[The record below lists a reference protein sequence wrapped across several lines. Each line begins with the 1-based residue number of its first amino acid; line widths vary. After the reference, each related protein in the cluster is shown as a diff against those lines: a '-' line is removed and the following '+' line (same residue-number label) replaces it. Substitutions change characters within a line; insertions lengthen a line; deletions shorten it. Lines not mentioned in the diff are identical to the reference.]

1 MKTNDLIT
9 SALSQK
15 MKWKKTQTNDVL
27 NAFIEII
34 RKNLSEINDIE
45 LLDIGLLENR
55 IKEQKVIVNPK
66 THRKILYPPKKVLEL
81 KVSKQLQEHLK
92 NNRKMKIITKED
104 IIKQL
109 SEQTNLPQEQIE
121 IFVEKLNSVIIEK
134 LETDK
139 SVNIEGLGELRLVWS
154 NYHKNT
160 KLREGEPTEFYK
172 LRFEAEEQI
181 KELVNKEFSFLT
193 PVDLTEA
200 SEDIPMNA
208 LSKQAEEIKDILS
221 EIQEVDV
228 EAITNTESGTSSMVI
243 ESGSIVIES
252 NISESPKIDTIVT
265 EHSEPTN
272 TILSYPR
279 TFEVDTIED
288 YSSDDVVIKDSRRWL
303 WILLISI
310 GVGILVGGFVFFN
323 YKYNFVDFDMLL
335 GSKVDKTIDEEVF
348 PDTIDST
355 AMKNTDRDTLFFE
368 NRRYDEFIDTVKV
381 TEGVT
386 LVQLS
391 LKYYGNKVFWVYI
404 YEANKD
410 ILPSANH
417 IALGTKIKIPSMPNI
432 FIDPND
438 TFVMNNV
445 KKLKNR
451 YVE

>member
-1 MKTNDLIT
+1 MKT
-9 SALSQK
+9 
-15 MKWKKTQTNDVL
+15 
-27 NAFIEII
+27 
-34 RKNLSEINDIE
+34 
-45 LLDIGLLENR
+45 
-55 IKEQKVIVNPK
+55 
-66 THRKILYPPKKVLEL
+66 
-81 KVSKQLQEHLK
+81 
-92 NNRKMKIITKED
+92 ITKED

-121 IFVEKLNSVIIEK
+121 IFVEKLNSTIIEK

-139 SVNIEGLGELRLVWS
+139 SVNIEGLGVLRLVWS

-181 KELVNKEFSFLT
+181 KELVNKEFGFLA

-200 SEDIPMNA
+200 SEDMPLNA

-221 EIQEVDV
+221 EIQEVDS
-228 EAITNTESGTSSMVI
+228 EAIDHTDSGTSSIVV
-243 ESGSIVIES
+243 ESDSVVIES

-323 YKYNFVDFDMLL
+323 YKYDFVDFDMLL
-335 GSKVDKTIDEEVF
+335 GSKVDKTIDEEVI

-368 NRRYDEFIDTVKV
+368 NRKYDEFIDTVKV

-391 LKYYGNKVFWVYI
+391 LKYYGNKAFWVYI

-410 ILPSANH
+410 ILPSANY

-451 YVE
+451 YVK

>member
-1 MKTNDLIT
+1 MKT
-9 SALSQK
+9 
-15 MKWKKTQTNDVL
+15 
-27 NAFIEII
+27 
-34 RKNLSEINDIE
+34 
-45 LLDIGLLENR
+45 
-55 IKEQKVIVNPK
+55 
-66 THRKILYPPKKVLEL
+66 
-81 KVSKQLQEHLK
+81 
-92 NNRKMKIITKED
+92 ITKED

-121 IFVEKLNSVIIEK
+121 IFVEKLNSTIIEK

-181 KELVNKEFSFLT
+181 KELVNKEFGFLA

-200 SEDIPMNA
+200 SEDMPLNA

-221 EIQEVDV
+221 EIQEVDS
-228 EAITNTESGTSSMVI
+228 EAITNTESGASSMVI
-243 ESGSIVIES
+243 ESGSVVVES

-279 TFEVDTIED
+279 KFEVDTIED

-323 YKYNFVDFDMLL
+323 YKYDFVDFDMLL
-335 GSKVDKTIDEEVF
+335 GSKVDKTIDEEVI

-391 LKYYGNKVFWVYI
+391 LKYYGNKAFWVYI

>member
-1 MKTNDLIT
+1 MKT
-9 SALSQK
+9 
-15 MKWKKTQTNDVL
+15 
-27 NAFIEII
+27 
-34 RKNLSEINDIE
+34 
-45 LLDIGLLENR
+45 
-55 IKEQKVIVNPK
+55 
-66 THRKILYPPKKVLEL
+66 
-81 KVSKQLQEHLK
+81 
-92 NNRKMKIITKED
+92 ITKED

-121 IFVEKLNSVIIEK
+121 IFVEKLNSTIIEK

-139 SVNIEGLGELRLVWS
+139 SVNIEGLGVLRLVWS

-181 KELVNKEFSFLT
+181 KELVNKEFGFLA

-200 SEDIPMNA
+200 SEDMPLNA
-208 LSKQAEEIKDILS
+208 LSKQAEEIKDILC
-221 EIQEVDV
+221 EIQEVDS
-228 EAITNTESGTSSMVI
+228 EAITNTESGASSMVI
-243 ESGSIVIES
+243 ESSSVVIES

-335 GSKVDKTIDEEVF
+335 GSKVDKTIDEEVV

-391 LKYYGNKVFWVYI
+391 LKYYGNKAFWVYI

-451 YVE
+451 YVK

>member
-1 MKTNDLIT
+1 MKT
-9 SALSQK
+9 
-15 MKWKKTQTNDVL
+15 
-27 NAFIEII
+27 
-34 RKNLSEINDIE
+34 
-45 LLDIGLLENR
+45 
-55 IKEQKVIVNPK
+55 
-66 THRKILYPPKKVLEL
+66 
-81 KVSKQLQEHLK
+81 
-92 NNRKMKIITKED
+92 ITKED

-121 IFVEKLNSVIIEK
+121 IFVEKLNSTIIEK

-181 KELVNKEFSFLT
+181 KELVNKEFGFLA

-200 SEDIPMNA
+200 SEDMPLNA

-221 EIQEVDV
+221 EIQEVDS
-228 EAITNTESGTSSMVI
+228 EAITNTESGASSMVI
-243 ESGSIVIES
+243 ESGSVVIES

-323 YKYNFVDFDMLL
+323 YKYDFVDFDMLL
-335 GSKVDKTIDEEVF
+335 GSKVDKTIDEEVV

-368 NRRYDEFIDTVKV
+368 NRKYDEFIDTVKV

-391 LKYYGNKVFWVYI
+391 LKYYGNKAFWVYI

-410 ILPSANH
+410 ILPSANY

-451 YVE
+451 YVK

>member
-1 MKTNDLIT
+1 MKT
-9 SALSQK
+9 
-15 MKWKKTQTNDVL
+15 
-27 NAFIEII
+27 
-34 RKNLSEINDIE
+34 
-45 LLDIGLLENR
+45 
-55 IKEQKVIVNPK
+55 
-66 THRKILYPPKKVLEL
+66 
-81 KVSKQLQEHLK
+81 
-92 NNRKMKIITKED
+92 ITKED

-121 IFVEKLNSVIIEK
+121 IFVEKLNSTIIEK

-181 KELVNKEFSFLT
+181 KELVNKEFGFLA

-200 SEDIPMNA
+200 SEDMPLNA

-221 EIQEVDV
+221 EIQEVDS
-228 EAITNTESGTSSMVI
+228 EAITNTESGASSMVI
-243 ESGSIVIES
+243 ESGSVVIES

-323 YKYNFVDFDMLL
+323 YKYDFVDFDMLL
-335 GSKVDKTIDEEVF
+335 GSKVDKTIDEEVV

-355 AMKNTDRDTLFFE
+355 AMKNTDRDTLFFK
-368 NRRYDEFIDTVKV
+368 NRKYDEFIDTVKV

-391 LKYYGNKVFWVYI
+391 LKYYGNKAFWVYI

-410 ILPSANH
+410 ILPSANY

>member
-1 MKTNDLIT
+1 MKT
-9 SALSQK
+9 
-15 MKWKKTQTNDVL
+15 
-27 NAFIEII
+27 
-34 RKNLSEINDIE
+34 
-45 LLDIGLLENR
+45 
-55 IKEQKVIVNPK
+55 
-66 THRKILYPPKKVLEL
+66 
-81 KVSKQLQEHLK
+81 
-92 NNRKMKIITKED
+92 ITKED

-121 IFVEKLNSVIIEK
+121 IFVEKLNSTIIEK

-139 SVNIEGLGELRLVWS
+139 SVNIEGLGVLRLVWS

-181 KELVNKEFSFLT
+181 KELVNKEFGFLA

-200 SEDIPMNA
+200 SEDMPLNA

-221 EIQEVDV
+221 EIQEVDS
-228 EAITNTESGTSSMVI
+228 EAITNTESGASSMVI
-243 ESGSIVIES
+243 ESGSVVIES

-303 WILLISI
+303 CILLISI

-335 GSKVDKTIDEEVF
+335 GSKVDKTIDEEVV

-391 LKYYGNKVFWVYI
+391 LKYYGNKAFWVYI

-451 YVE
+451 YVK

>member
-1 MKTNDLIT
+1 MKT
-9 SALSQK
+9 
-15 MKWKKTQTNDVL
+15 
-27 NAFIEII
+27 
-34 RKNLSEINDIE
+34 
-45 LLDIGLLENR
+45 
-55 IKEQKVIVNPK
+55 
-66 THRKILYPPKKVLEL
+66 
-81 KVSKQLQEHLK
+81 
-92 NNRKMKIITKED
+92 ITKED

-109 SEQTNLPQEQIE
+109 SEQINLPQEQIE
-121 IFVEKLNSVIIEK
+121 IFVEKLNSTIIEK

-139 SVNIEGLGELRLVWS
+139 SVNIEGLGVLRLVWS

-181 KELVNKEFSFLT
+181 KELVNKEFGFLA

-200 SEDIPMNA
+200 SEDMPLNA
-208 LSKQAEEIKDILS
+208 LSKQAEEIKDILC
-221 EIQEVDV
+221 EIQEVDS
-228 EAITNTESGTSSMVI
+228 EAITNTESGASSMVI
-243 ESGSIVIES
+243 ESGSVLIES

-335 GSKVDKTIDEEVF
+335 GSKVDKTIDEEVV

-391 LKYYGNKVFWVYI
+391 LKYYGNKAFWVYI

-410 ILPSANH
+410 ILPSANY

-451 YVE
+451 YVK

>member
-1 MKTNDLIT
+1 M
-9 SALSQK
+9 SQ
-15 MKWKKTQTNDVL
+15 
-27 NAFIEII
+27 
-34 RKNLSEINDIE
+34 
-45 LLDIGLLENR
+45 
-55 IKEQKVIVNPK
+55 
-66 THRKILYPPKKVLEL
+66 
-81 KVSKQLQEHLK
+81 
-92 NNRKMKIITKED
+92 
-104 IIKQL
+104 
-109 SEQTNLPQEQIE
+109 QTNLPQEQIE
-121 IFVEKLNSVIIEK
+121 IFVEKLNSTIIEK

-139 SVNIEGLGELRLVWS
+139 SVNIEGLGVLRLVWS

-181 KELVNKEFSFLT
+181 KELVNKEFGFLA

-200 SEDIPMNA
+200 SEDMPLNA
-208 LSKQAEEIKDILS
+208 LSKQAEEIKDILCK
-221 EIQEVDV
+221 IQEVDN

-243 ESGSIVIES
+243 ESGSVVIES

-310 GVGILVGGFVFFN
+310 GVGILVGLFVFFN

-335 GSKVDKTIDEEVF
+335 GSKVDKTIDEEVV

-391 LKYYGNKVFWVYI
+391 LKYYGNKAFWVYI

-451 YVE
+451 YVK

>member
-1 MKTNDLIT
+1 MKT
-9 SALSQK
+9 
-15 MKWKKTQTNDVL
+15 
-27 NAFIEII
+27 
-34 RKNLSEINDIE
+34 
-45 LLDIGLLENR
+45 
-55 IKEQKVIVNPK
+55 
-66 THRKILYPPKKVLEL
+66 
-81 KVSKQLQEHLK
+81 
-92 NNRKMKIITKED
+92 ITKEN

-181 KELVNKEFSFLT
+181 KELVNKEFGFLT

-200 SEDIPMNA
+200 SEDMPLNA

-221 EIQEVDV
+221 EIQEVDS
-228 EAITNTESGTSSMVI
+228 EAITNTESGASSMVI
-243 ESGSIVIES
+243 ESGSVVVES

-323 YKYNFVDFDMLL
+323 YKYDFVDFDMLL
-335 GSKVDKTIDEEVF
+335 GSKVDKTIDEEVI

-368 NRRYDEFIDTVKV
+368 NRKYDEFIDTVKV

-391 LKYYGNKVFWVYI
+391 LKYYGNKAFWVYI

-410 ILPSANH
+410 ILPSANY

-451 YVE
+451 YVK

>member
-1 MKTNDLIT
+1 MKT
-9 SALSQK
+9 
-15 MKWKKTQTNDVL
+15 
-27 NAFIEII
+27 
-34 RKNLSEINDIE
+34 
-45 LLDIGLLENR
+45 
-55 IKEQKVIVNPK
+55 
-66 THRKILYPPKKVLEL
+66 
-81 KVSKQLQEHLK
+81 
-92 NNRKMKIITKED
+92 ITKED

-121 IFVEKLNSVIIEK
+121 IFVEKLNSTIIEK

-160 KLREGEPTEFYK
+160 KLREREPTEFYK

-181 KELVNKEFSFLT
+181 KELVNKEFGFLA

-200 SEDIPMNA
+200 SEDMPLNA

-221 EIQEVDV
+221 EIQEVDS
-228 EAITNTESGTSSMVI
+228 EAITNTESGASSIVVESDSVVI
-243 ESGSIVIES
+243 ESDISKSLKTNTTTTEYNEPLS
-252 NISESPKIDTIVT
+252 AMLSESKV
-265 EHSEPTN
+265 SEIENN
-272 TILSYPR
+272 TG
-279 TFEVDTIED
+279 TADN

-335 GSKVDKTIDEEVF
+335 GSKVDKTIDEEVV

-391 LKYYGNKVFWVYI
+391 LKYYGNKAFWVYI

>member
-1 MKTNDLIT
+1 MKT
-9 SALSQK
+9 
-15 MKWKKTQTNDVL
+15 
-27 NAFIEII
+27 
-34 RKNLSEINDIE
+34 
-45 LLDIGLLENR
+45 
-55 IKEQKVIVNPK
+55 
-66 THRKILYPPKKVLEL
+66 
-81 KVSKQLQEHLK
+81 
-92 NNRKMKIITKED
+92 ITKED

-121 IFVEKLNSVIIEK
+121 IFVEKLNSTIIEK

-139 SVNIEGLGELRLVWS
+139 SVNIEGLGVLRLVWS

-181 KELVNKEFSFLT
+181 KELVNKEFGFLA

-200 SEDIPMNA
+200 SEDMPLNA

-221 EIQEVDV
+221 EIQEVDS
-228 EAITNTESGTSSMVI
+228 EAIDHTESGTSSIVV
-243 ESGSIVIES
+243 ESDSVVIES
-252 NISESPKIDTIVT
+252 NISESPKADTTTT
-265 EHSEPTN
+265 EYNKPLN
-272 TILSYPR
+272 AILSAHKAPEIDAN
-279 TFEVDTIED
+279 TDTTEN

-323 YKYNFVDFDMLL
+323 YKYDFVDFDMLL
-335 GSKVDKTIDEEVF
+335 GSKVDKTIDEEVV

-391 LKYYGNKVFWVYI
+391 LKYYGNKAFWVYI

>member
-1 MKTNDLIT
+1 MKT
-9 SALSQK
+9 
-15 MKWKKTQTNDVL
+15 
-27 NAFIEII
+27 
-34 RKNLSEINDIE
+34 
-45 LLDIGLLENR
+45 
-55 IKEQKVIVNPK
+55 
-66 THRKILYPPKKVLEL
+66 
-81 KVSKQLQEHLK
+81 
-92 NNRKMKIITKED
+92 ITKED

-121 IFVEKLNSVIIEK
+121 IFVEKLNSTIIEK

-139 SVNIEGLGELRLVWS
+139 SVNIEGLGVLRLVWS

-181 KELVNKEFSFLT
+181 KELVNKEFGFLA

-200 SEDIPMNA
+200 SEDMPLNA

-221 EIQEVDV
+221 EIQEVDS
-228 EAITNTESGTSSMVI
+228 EAITNTESGASSMVI
-243 ESGSIVIES
+243 ESGSVVVES

-310 GVGILVGGFVFFN
+310 GVGILVGVFVFFN
-323 YKYNFVDFDMLL
+323 YKYDFVDFDMLL
-335 GSKVDKTIDEEVF
+335 GSKVDKTIDEEVIT
-348 PDTIDST
+348 DTIDST

-368 NRRYDEFIDTVKV
+368 NRKYDEFIDTVKV

-391 LKYYGNKVFWVYI
+391 LKYYGNKAFWVYI

-410 ILPSANH
+410 ILPSANY

-451 YVE
+451 YVK

>member
-1 MKTNDLIT
+1 MKT
-9 SALSQK
+9 
-15 MKWKKTQTNDVL
+15 
-27 NAFIEII
+27 
-34 RKNLSEINDIE
+34 
-45 LLDIGLLENR
+45 
-55 IKEQKVIVNPK
+55 
-66 THRKILYPPKKVLEL
+66 
-81 KVSKQLQEHLK
+81 
-92 NNRKMKIITKED
+92 ITKED

-121 IFVEKLNSVIIEK
+121 IFVEKLNSTIIEK

-139 SVNIEGLGELRLVWS
+139 SVNIEGLGVLRLVWS

-181 KELVNKEFSFLT
+181 KELVNKEFGFLA

-200 SEDIPMNA
+200 SEDMPLNA
-208 LSKQAEEIKDILS
+208 LSKQAEEIKDILC
-221 EIQEVDV
+221 EIQEVDN

-243 ESGSIVIES
+243 ESGSVVIES

-335 GSKVDKTIDEEVF
+335 GSKVDKTIDEEVV
-348 PDTIDST
+348 PDTVDST

-391 LKYYGNKVFWVYI
+391 LKYYGNKAFWVYI

>member
-1 MKTNDLIT
+1 MKT
-9 SALSQK
+9 
-15 MKWKKTQTNDVL
+15 
-27 NAFIEII
+27 
-34 RKNLSEINDIE
+34 
-45 LLDIGLLENR
+45 
-55 IKEQKVIVNPK
+55 
-66 THRKILYPPKKVLEL
+66 
-81 KVSKQLQEHLK
+81 
-92 NNRKMKIITKED
+92 ITKED

-121 IFVEKLNSVIIEK
+121 IFVEKLNSTIIEK

-139 SVNIEGLGELRLVWS
+139 SVNIEGLGVLRLVWS

-181 KELVNKEFSFLT
+181 KELVNKEFGFLA

-200 SEDIPMNA
+200 SEDMPLNA

-221 EIQEVDV
+221 EIQEGDS

-391 LKYYGNKVFWVYI
+391 LKYYGNKAFWVYI

-410 ILPSANH
+410 ILPSANY

>member
-1 MKTNDLIT
+1 MKT
-9 SALSQK
+9 
-15 MKWKKTQTNDVL
+15 
-27 NAFIEII
+27 
-34 RKNLSEINDIE
+34 
-45 LLDIGLLENR
+45 
-55 IKEQKVIVNPK
+55 
-66 THRKILYPPKKVLEL
+66 
-81 KVSKQLQEHLK
+81 
-92 NNRKMKIITKED
+92 ITKED

-121 IFVEKLNSVIIEK
+121 IFVEKLNSTIIEK

-139 SVNIEGLGELRLVWS
+139 SVNIEGLGVLRLVWS

-181 KELVNKEFSFLT
+181 KELVNKEFGFLA

-200 SEDIPMNA
+200 SEDMPLNA

-221 EIQEVDV
+221 EIQEVDS
-228 EAITNTESGTSSMVI
+228 EAITNTESGASSMVI
-243 ESGSIVIES
+243 ESGSVVIES

-323 YKYNFVDFDMLL
+323 YKYDFVDFDMLL
-335 GSKVDKTIDEEVF
+335 GSKVDKTIDEELV

-391 LKYYGNKVFWVYI
+391 LKYYGNKAFWVYI

>member
-1 MKTNDLIT
+1 MKT
-9 SALSQK
+9 
-15 MKWKKTQTNDVL
+15 
-27 NAFIEII
+27 
-34 RKNLSEINDIE
+34 
-45 LLDIGLLENR
+45 
-55 IKEQKVIVNPK
+55 
-66 THRKILYPPKKVLEL
+66 
-81 KVSKQLQEHLK
+81 
-92 NNRKMKIITKED
+92 ITKED

-121 IFVEKLNSVIIEK
+121 IFVEKLNSTIIEK

-139 SVNIEGLGELRLVWS
+139 SVNIEGLGVLRLVWS

-181 KELVNKEFSFLT
+181 KELVNKEFGFLT
-193 PVDLTEA
+193 PVDITET
-200 SEDIPMNA
+200 SEDIPLNA

-221 EIQEVDV
+221 EIQEVDS

-243 ESGSIVIES
+243 ESGSVVIES

-310 GVGILVGGFVFFN
+310 GVGILVGLFVFFN

-335 GSKVDKTIDEEVF
+335 GSKVDKTIDEEVVS
-348 PDTIDST
+348 DTIDST

-368 NRRYDEFIDTVKV
+368 KRRYDEFIDTVKV

-391 LKYYGNKVFWVYI
+391 LKYYGNKAFWVYI

>member
-1 MKTNDLIT
+1 MKT
-9 SALSQK
+9 
-15 MKWKKTQTNDVL
+15 
-27 NAFIEII
+27 
-34 RKNLSEINDIE
+34 
-45 LLDIGLLENR
+45 
-55 IKEQKVIVNPK
+55 
-66 THRKILYPPKKVLEL
+66 
-81 KVSKQLQEHLK
+81 
-92 NNRKMKIITKED
+92 ITKED

-121 IFVEKLNSVIIEK
+121 IFVEKLNSTIIEK

-139 SVNIEGLGELRLVWS
+139 SVNIEGLGVLRLVWS

-181 KELVNKEFSFLT
+181 KELVNKEFGFLA

-200 SEDIPMNA
+200 SEDMPLNA
-208 LSKQAEEIKDILS
+208 LSKQAEEIKDILC
-221 EIQEVDV
+221 EIQEVDS
-228 EAITNTESGTSSMVI
+228 EAITNTESGASSMVI
-243 ESGSIVIES
+243 ESGSVVIES

-335 GSKVDKTIDEEVF
+335 GSKVDKTIDEEVV

-391 LKYYGNKVFWVYI
+391 LKYYGNKAFWVYI

-451 YVE
+451 YVK

>member
-1 MKTNDLIT
+1 MKT
-9 SALSQK
+9 
-15 MKWKKTQTNDVL
+15 
-27 NAFIEII
+27 
-34 RKNLSEINDIE
+34 
-45 LLDIGLLENR
+45 
-55 IKEQKVIVNPK
+55 
-66 THRKILYPPKKVLEL
+66 
-81 KVSKQLQEHLK
+81 
-92 NNRKMKIITKED
+92 ITKED

-121 IFVEKLNSVIIEK
+121 IFVEKLNSTIIEK

-139 SVNIEGLGELRLVWS
+139 SVNIEGLGVLRLVWS

-181 KELVNKEFSFLT
+181 KELVNKEFGFLA

-200 SEDIPMNA
+200 SEDMPLNA

-221 EIQEVDV
+221 EIQEVDI
-228 EAITNTESGTSSMVI
+228 EAIDHTESGTSSIVV
-243 ESGSIVIES
+243 ESDSVVIES

-323 YKYNFVDFDMLL
+323 YKYDFVDFDMLL
-335 GSKVDKTIDEEVF
+335 GSKVDKTIDEEVV

-391 LKYYGNKVFWVYI
+391 LKYYGNKAFWVYI

-451 YVE
+451 YVK

>member
-1 MKTNDLIT
+1 MKT
-9 SALSQK
+9 
-15 MKWKKTQTNDVL
+15 
-27 NAFIEII
+27 
-34 RKNLSEINDIE
+34 
-45 LLDIGLLENR
+45 
-55 IKEQKVIVNPK
+55 
-66 THRKILYPPKKVLEL
+66 
-81 KVSKQLQEHLK
+81 
-92 NNRKMKIITKED
+92 ITKED

-121 IFVEKLNSVIIEK
+121 IFVEKLNSTIIEK

-139 SVNIEGLGELRLVWS
+139 SVNIEGLGVLRLVWS

-181 KELVNKEFSFLT
+181 KELVNKEFGFLA

-200 SEDIPMNA
+200 SEDMPLNA

-221 EIQEVDV
+221 EIQEVDS
-228 EAITNTESGTSSMVI
+228 EAITNTESGASSMVI
-243 ESGSIVIES
+243 ESGSVVIES

-335 GSKVDKTIDEEVF
+335 GSKVDKTIDEEVVL
-348 PDTIDST
+348 DTIDST

-368 NRRYDEFIDTVKV
+368 NRKYDEFIDTVKV

-391 LKYYGNKVFWVYI
+391 LKYYGNKAFWVYI

-451 YVE
+451 YVK

>member
-1 MKTNDLIT
+1 MKT
-9 SALSQK
+9 
-15 MKWKKTQTNDVL
+15 
-27 NAFIEII
+27 
-34 RKNLSEINDIE
+34 
-45 LLDIGLLENR
+45 
-55 IKEQKVIVNPK
+55 
-66 THRKILYPPKKVLEL
+66 
-81 KVSKQLQEHLK
+81 
-92 NNRKMKIITKED
+92 ITKED

-121 IFVEKLNSVIIEK
+121 IFVEKLNSTIIEK

-139 SVNIEGLGELRLVWS
+139 SVNIEGLGVLRLVWS

-181 KELVNKEFSFLT
+181 KELVNKEFGFLA

-200 SEDIPMNA
+200 SEDMPLNA

-221 EIQEVDV
+221 EIQEVDI
-228 EAITNTESGTSSMVI
+228 EAIAHTESGTSSIVV
-243 ESGSIVIES
+243 EANSIVIES
-252 NISESPKIDTIVT
+252 DISESPKADTTTT
-265 EHSEPTN
+265 EYNEPLN
-272 TILSYPR
+272 AILSAHKASE
-279 TFEVDTIED
+279 TDANTDTTD
-288 YSSDDVVIKDSRRWL
+288 NYSNDDVEEKDSRRWL

-310 GVGILVGGFVFFN
+310 GVVILVGLFVFFN
-323 YKYNFVDFDMLL
+323 NRYNFVDFGMLL
-335 GSKVDKTIDEEVF
+335 GSKTEQTIDEEAVT
-348 PDTIDST
+348 DDIDSV
-355 AMKNTDRDTLFFE
+355 AMKNTDKDTLFFE
-368 NRRYDEFIDTVKV
+368 NRIYDEFIDTVKV

-391 LKYYGNKVFWVYI
+391 LKYYGNKAFWVYI

-410 ILPSANH
+410 ILPSANY

-451 YVE
+451 YVK

>member
-1 MKTNDLIT
+1 MKT
-9 SALSQK
+9 
-15 MKWKKTQTNDVL
+15 
-27 NAFIEII
+27 
-34 RKNLSEINDIE
+34 
-45 LLDIGLLENR
+45 
-55 IKEQKVIVNPK
+55 
-66 THRKILYPPKKVLEL
+66 
-81 KVSKQLQEHLK
+81 
-92 NNRKMKIITKED
+92 ITKED

-121 IFVEKLNSVIIEK
+121 IFVEKLNSTIIEK

-139 SVNIEGLGELRLVWS
+139 SVNIEGLGVLRLVWS

-181 KELVNKEFSFLT
+181 KELVNKEFGFLA

-200 SEDIPMNA
+200 SEDMPLNA

-221 EIQEVDV
+221 EIQEVDI
-228 EAITNTESGTSSMVI
+228 EAIDHTESGTSSIVV
-243 ESGSIVIES
+243 ESDSVVIES

-323 YKYNFVDFDMLL
+323 YKYDFVDFDMLL
-335 GSKVDKTIDEEVF
+335 GSKVDKTIDEEVV
-348 PDTIDST
+348 PDIIDST

-391 LKYYGNKVFWVYI
+391 LKYYGNKAFWVYI

>member
-1 MKTNDLIT
+1 MKT
-9 SALSQK
+9 
-15 MKWKKTQTNDVL
+15 
-27 NAFIEII
+27 
-34 RKNLSEINDIE
+34 
-45 LLDIGLLENR
+45 
-55 IKEQKVIVNPK
+55 
-66 THRKILYPPKKVLEL
+66 
-81 KVSKQLQEHLK
+81 
-92 NNRKMKIITKED
+92 ITKED

-121 IFVEKLNSVIIEK
+121 IFVEKLNSTIIEK

-139 SVNIEGLGELRLVWS
+139 SVNIEGLGVLRLVWS

-181 KELVNKEFSFLT
+181 KELVNKEFGFLA

-200 SEDIPMNA
+200 SEDMPLNA

-221 EIQEVDV
+221 EIQEVDS
-228 EAITNTESGTSSMVI
+228 EAITNTESGASSMVI
-243 ESGSIVIES
+243 ESGSVVIES

-310 GVGILVGGFVFFN
+310 GVGILVGLFVFFN

-335 GSKVDKTIDEEVF
+335 GSKVDKTIDEEVV

-391 LKYYGNKVFWVYI
+391 LKYYGNKAFWVYI

-451 YVE
+451 YVK

>member
-1 MKTNDLIT
+1 MKT
-9 SALSQK
+9 
-15 MKWKKTQTNDVL
+15 
-27 NAFIEII
+27 
-34 RKNLSEINDIE
+34 
-45 LLDIGLLENR
+45 
-55 IKEQKVIVNPK
+55 
-66 THRKILYPPKKVLEL
+66 
-81 KVSKQLQEHLK
+81 
-92 NNRKMKIITKED
+92 ITKED

-121 IFVEKLNSVIIEK
+121 IFVEKLNSTIIEK

-139 SVNIEGLGELRLVWS
+139 SVNIEGLGVLRLVWS

-181 KELVNKEFSFLT
+181 KELVNKEFGFLA

-200 SEDIPMNA
+200 SEDMPLNA

-221 EIQEVDV
+221 EIQEVDS

-243 ESGSIVIES
+243 ESGSVVIES
-252 NISESPKIDTIVT
+252 NISESPNIGTIVT

-335 GSKVDKTIDEEVF
+335 GSKVDKTIDEEVV

-391 LKYYGNKVFWVYI
+391 LKYYGNKAFWVYI

-410 ILPSANH
+410 ILPSANY

-438 TFVMNNV
+438 TFVTNNV

-451 YVE
+451 YVK

>member
-1 MKTNDLIT
+1 MKT
-9 SALSQK
+9 
-15 MKWKKTQTNDVL
+15 
-27 NAFIEII
+27 
-34 RKNLSEINDIE
+34 
-45 LLDIGLLENR
+45 
-55 IKEQKVIVNPK
+55 
-66 THRKILYPPKKVLEL
+66 
-81 KVSKQLQEHLK
+81 
-92 NNRKMKIITKED
+92 ITKEN

-181 KELVNKEFSFLT
+181 KELVNKEFGFLT

-200 SEDIPMNA
+200 SEDMPLNA

-221 EIQEVDV
+221 EIQEVDS
-228 EAITNTESGTSSMVI
+228 EAITNTESGASSMVI
-243 ESGSIVIES
+243 ESGSVVVES

-323 YKYNFVDFDMLL
+323 YKYDFVDFDMLL
-335 GSKVDKTIDEEVF
+335 GSKVDKTIDEEVI

-355 AMKNTDRDTLFFE
+355 ARDTLFFE
-368 NRRYDEFIDTVKV
+368 NRKYDEFIDTVKV

-391 LKYYGNKVFWVYI
+391 LKYYGNKAFWVYI

-410 ILPSANH
+410 ILPSANY

-451 YVE
+451 YVK

>member
-1 MKTNDLIT
+1 
-9 SALSQK
+9 
-15 MKWKKTQTNDVL
+15 
-27 NAFIEII
+27 
-34 RKNLSEINDIE
+34 
-45 LLDIGLLENR
+45 
-55 IKEQKVIVNPK
+55 
-66 THRKILYPPKKVLEL
+66 
-81 KVSKQLQEHLK
+81 
-92 NNRKMKIITKED
+92 
-104 IIKQL
+104 
-109 SEQTNLPQEQIE
+109 
-121 IFVEKLNSVIIEK
+121 
-134 LETDK
+134 
-139 SVNIEGLGELRLVWS
+139 
-154 NYHKNT
+154 
-160 KLREGEPTEFYK
+160 
-172 LRFEAEEQI
+172 
-181 KELVNKEFSFLT
+181 
-193 PVDLTEA
+193 
-200 SEDIPMNA
+200 
-208 LSKQAEEIKDILS
+208 
-221 EIQEVDV
+221 
-228 EAITNTESGTSSMVI
+228 MVI
-243 ESGSIVIES
+243 ESGSVVIES

-310 GVGILVGGFVFFN
+310 GVGILVGLFVFFN

-335 GSKVDKTIDEEVF
+335 GSKVDKTIDEEVV

-391 LKYYGNKVFWVYI
+391 LKYYGNKAFWVYI

-451 YVE
+451 YVK

>member
-1 MKTNDLIT
+1 MKT
-9 SALSQK
+9 
-15 MKWKKTQTNDVL
+15 
-27 NAFIEII
+27 
-34 RKNLSEINDIE
+34 
-45 LLDIGLLENR
+45 
-55 IKEQKVIVNPK
+55 
-66 THRKILYPPKKVLEL
+66 
-81 KVSKQLQEHLK
+81 
-92 NNRKMKIITKED
+92 ITKED

-121 IFVEKLNSVIIEK
+121 IFVEKLNSTIIEK

-181 KELVNKEFSFLT
+181 KELVNKEFGFLA

-200 SEDIPMNA
+200 SEDMPLNA

-221 EIQEVDV
+221 EIQEVDI
-228 EAITNTESGTSSMVI
+228 EAIDHTESGTSSIVV
-243 ESGSIVIES
+243 ESDSVVIES

-335 GSKVDKTIDEEVF
+335 GSKVDKTIDEEVV

-355 AMKNTDRDTLFFE
+355 AMKNTDKDTLFFE
-368 NRRYDEFIDTVKV
+368 NRKYDEFVDTVKV

-438 TFVMNNV
+438 TFVMNNI

-451 YVE
+451 YVK

>member
-1 MKTNDLIT
+1 MKT
-9 SALSQK
+9 
-15 MKWKKTQTNDVL
+15 
-27 NAFIEII
+27 
-34 RKNLSEINDIE
+34 
-45 LLDIGLLENR
+45 
-55 IKEQKVIVNPK
+55 
-66 THRKILYPPKKVLEL
+66 
-81 KVSKQLQEHLK
+81 
-92 NNRKMKIITKED
+92 ITKED

-109 SEQTNLPQEQIE
+109 SKQTNLPQEQIE
-121 IFVEKLNSVIIEK
+121 IFVEKLNSTIIEK

-181 KELVNKEFSFLT
+181 KELVNKEFGFLT
-193 PVDLTEA
+193 PVDITET
-200 SEDIPMNA
+200 SEDMPLNA

-221 EIQEVDV
+221 EIQEVDI
-228 EAITNTESGTSSMVI
+228 EAIDHTESGTSSIVV
-243 ESGSIVIES
+243 ESDSVMIES

-323 YKYNFVDFDMLL
+323 YKYDFVDFDMLL
-335 GSKVDKTIDEEVF
+335 GSKVDKTIDEEVV

-368 NRRYDEFIDTVKV
+368 NRKYDEFIDTVKV

-391 LKYYGNKVFWVYI
+391 LKYYGNKAFWVYI

-410 ILPSANH
+410 ILPSANY

-451 YVE
+451 YVK

>member
-1 MKTNDLIT
+1 MKT
-9 SALSQK
+9 
-15 MKWKKTQTNDVL
+15 
-27 NAFIEII
+27 
-34 RKNLSEINDIE
+34 
-45 LLDIGLLENR
+45 
-55 IKEQKVIVNPK
+55 
-66 THRKILYPPKKVLEL
+66 
-81 KVSKQLQEHLK
+81 
-92 NNRKMKIITKED
+92 ITKED

-121 IFVEKLNSVIIEK
+121 IFVEKLNSTIIEK

-139 SVNIEGLGELRLVWS
+139 SVNIEGLGVLRLVWS

-181 KELVNKEFSFLT
+181 KELVNKEFGFLA

-200 SEDIPMNA
+200 SEDMPLNA

-221 EIQEVDV
+221 EIQEVDS
-228 EAITNTESGTSSMVI
+228 EAITNTESGASSMVI
-243 ESGSIVIES
+243 ESGSVVIES

-323 YKYNFVDFDMLL
+323 YKYDFVDFDMLL
-335 GSKVDKTIDEEVF
+335 GSKVDKTIDEEVI

-368 NRRYDEFIDTVKV
+368 NRKYDEFIDTVKV

-391 LKYYGNKVFWVYI
+391 LKYYGNKAFWVYI

-410 ILPSANH
+410 ILPSANY

-451 YVE
+451 YVK

>member
-1 MKTNDLIT
+1 MKT
-9 SALSQK
+9 
-15 MKWKKTQTNDVL
+15 
-27 NAFIEII
+27 
-34 RKNLSEINDIE
+34 
-45 LLDIGLLENR
+45 
-55 IKEQKVIVNPK
+55 
-66 THRKILYPPKKVLEL
+66 
-81 KVSKQLQEHLK
+81 
-92 NNRKMKIITKED
+92 ITKED

-121 IFVEKLNSVIIEK
+121 IFVEKLNSTIIEK

-181 KELVNKEFSFLT
+181 KELVNKEFGFLA

-200 SEDIPMNA
+200 SEDMPLNA

-221 EIQEVDV
+221 EIQEVDS
-228 EAITNTESGTSSMVI
+228 EAITNTESGASSMVI
-243 ESGSIVIES
+243 ESGSVVIES

-323 YKYNFVDFDMLL
+323 YKYDFVDFDMLL
-335 GSKVDKTIDEEVF
+335 GSKVDKTIDEEVI

-368 NRRYDEFIDTVKV
+368 NRKYDEFIDTVKV

-391 LKYYGNKVFWVYI
+391 LKYYGNKAFWVYI

-410 ILPSANH
+410 ILPSANY

-451 YVE
+451 YVK

>member
-1 MKTNDLIT
+1 MKT
-9 SALSQK
+9 
-15 MKWKKTQTNDVL
+15 
-27 NAFIEII
+27 
-34 RKNLSEINDIE
+34 
-45 LLDIGLLENR
+45 
-55 IKEQKVIVNPK
+55 
-66 THRKILYPPKKVLEL
+66 
-81 KVSKQLQEHLK
+81 
-92 NNRKMKIITKED
+92 ITKEN

-121 IFVEKLNSVIIEK
+121 IFVEKLNSTIIEK

-181 KELVNKEFSFLT
+181 KELVNKEFGFLA

-200 SEDIPMNA
+200 SEDMPLNA

-221 EIQEVDV
+221 EIQEVDIEV
-228 EAITNTESGTSSMVI
+228 IDHTESGTSSIVV
-243 ESGSIVIES
+243 ESDSVMIES

-323 YKYNFVDFDMLL
+323 YKYDFVDFDMLL
-335 GSKVDKTIDEEVF
+335 GSKVDKTIDEEVV

-368 NRRYDEFIDTVKV
+368 NRKYDEFIDTVKV

-391 LKYYGNKVFWVYI
+391 LKYYGNKAFWVYI

-410 ILPSANH
+410 ILPSANY

-451 YVE
+451 YVK

>member
-1 MKTNDLIT
+1 MKT
-9 SALSQK
+9 
-15 MKWKKTQTNDVL
+15 
-27 NAFIEII
+27 
-34 RKNLSEINDIE
+34 
-45 LLDIGLLENR
+45 
-55 IKEQKVIVNPK
+55 
-66 THRKILYPPKKVLEL
+66 
-81 KVSKQLQEHLK
+81 
-92 NNRKMKIITKED
+92 ITKED

-121 IFVEKLNSVIIEK
+121 IFVEKLNSTIIEK

-139 SVNIEGLGELRLVWS
+139 SVNIVGLGVLRLVWS

-181 KELVNKEFSFLT
+181 KELVNKEFGFLA

-200 SEDIPMNA
+200 SEDMPLNA
-208 LSKQAEEIKDILS
+208 LSKQAEEIKDILCK
-221 EIQEVDV
+221 IQEVDN

-243 ESGSIVIES
+243 ESGSVVIES

-310 GVGILVGGFVFFN
+310 GVGILVGLFVFFN

-335 GSKVDKTIDEEVF
+335 GSKVDKTIDEEVV

-391 LKYYGNKVFWVYI
+391 LKYYGNKAFWVYI

-451 YVE
+451 YVK

>member
-1 MKTNDLIT
+1 MKT
-9 SALSQK
+9 
-15 MKWKKTQTNDVL
+15 
-27 NAFIEII
+27 
-34 RKNLSEINDIE
+34 
-45 LLDIGLLENR
+45 
-55 IKEQKVIVNPK
+55 
-66 THRKILYPPKKVLEL
+66 
-81 KVSKQLQEHLK
+81 
-92 NNRKMKIITKED
+92 ITKEN

-181 KELVNKEFSFLT
+181 KELVNKEFGFLT

-200 SEDIPMNA
+200 SEDMPLNA

-221 EIQEVDV
+221 EIQEVDS
-228 EAITNTESGTSSMVI
+228 EAITNTESGASSMVI
-243 ESGSIVIES
+243 ESGSVVVES

-323 YKYNFVDFDMLL
+323 YKYDFVDFDMLL
-335 GSKVDKTIDEEVF
+335 GSKVDKTIDEEVV

-368 NRRYDEFIDTVKV
+368 NRKYDEFIDTVKV

-391 LKYYGNKVFWVYI
+391 LKYYGNKAFWVYI

-410 ILPSANH
+410 ILPSANY

-451 YVE
+451 YVK

>member
-1 MKTNDLIT
+1 MKT
-9 SALSQK
+9 
-15 MKWKKTQTNDVL
+15 
-27 NAFIEII
+27 
-34 RKNLSEINDIE
+34 
-45 LLDIGLLENR
+45 
-55 IKEQKVIVNPK
+55 
-66 THRKILYPPKKVLEL
+66 
-81 KVSKQLQEHLK
+81 
-92 NNRKMKIITKED
+92 ITKED

-121 IFVEKLNSVIIEK
+121 IFVEKLNSTIIEK

-139 SVNIEGLGELRLVWS
+139 SVNIEGLGVLRLVWS

-181 KELVNKEFSFLT
+181 KELVNKEFGFLA

-200 SEDIPMNA
+200 SEDMPLNA

-221 EIQEVDV
+221 EIQEVDS
-228 EAITNTESGTSSMVI
+228 EAITNTESGASSIVV
-243 ESGSIVIES
+243 ESDSVVIES

-335 GSKVDKTIDEEVF
+335 GSKVDKTIDEEVV

-391 LKYYGNKVFWVYI
+391 LKYYGNKAFWVYI

-451 YVE
+451 YVK

>member
-1 MKTNDLIT
+1 MKT
-9 SALSQK
+9 
-15 MKWKKTQTNDVL
+15 
-27 NAFIEII
+27 
-34 RKNLSEINDIE
+34 
-45 LLDIGLLENR
+45 
-55 IKEQKVIVNPK
+55 
-66 THRKILYPPKKVLEL
+66 
-81 KVSKQLQEHLK
+81 
-92 NNRKMKIITKED
+92 ITKED

-121 IFVEKLNSVIIEK
+121 IFVEKLNSTIIEK

-139 SVNIEGLGELRLVWS
+139 SVNIEGLGVLRLVWS

-172 LRFEAEEQI
+172 LRLQAEEQI
-181 KELVNKEFSFLT
+181 KELVNKEFGFLA

-200 SEDIPMNA
+200 SEDMPLNA

-221 EIQEVDV
+221 EIQEGDS

-303 WILLISI
+303 WILLVSI

-335 GSKVDKTIDEEVF
+335 GSKVDKTIDEEVV

-391 LKYYGNKVFWVYI
+391 LKYYGNKAFWVYI

>member
-1 MKTNDLIT
+1 MKT
-9 SALSQK
+9 
-15 MKWKKTQTNDVL
+15 
-27 NAFIEII
+27 
-34 RKNLSEINDIE
+34 
-45 LLDIGLLENR
+45 
-55 IKEQKVIVNPK
+55 
-66 THRKILYPPKKVLEL
+66 
-81 KVSKQLQEHLK
+81 
-92 NNRKMKIITKED
+92 ITKED

-121 IFVEKLNSVIIEK
+121 IFVEKLNSTIIEK

-139 SVNIEGLGELRLVWS
+139 SVNIEGLGVLRLVWS

-181 KELVNKEFSFLT
+181 KELVNKEFGFLA

-200 SEDIPMNA
+200 SEDMPLNA
-208 LSKQAEEIKDILS
+208 LSKQAEEIKDILC
-221 EIQEVDV
+221 EIQEVDN

-243 ESGSIVIES
+243 ESGSVVIES

-288 YSSDDVVIKDSRRWL
+288 YSSDDVVIKDSHRWL

-335 GSKVDKTIDEEVF
+335 GSKVDKTIDEEVV
-348 PDTIDST
+348 PDTIDSI

-391 LKYYGNKVFWVYI
+391 LKYYGNKAFWVYI

-445 KKLKNR
+445 KKLKNS
-451 YVE
+451 YVK

>member
-1 MKTNDLIT
+1 MKT
-9 SALSQK
+9 
-15 MKWKKTQTNDVL
+15 
-27 NAFIEII
+27 
-34 RKNLSEINDIE
+34 
-45 LLDIGLLENR
+45 
-55 IKEQKVIVNPK
+55 
-66 THRKILYPPKKVLEL
+66 
-81 KVSKQLQEHLK
+81 
-92 NNRKMKIITKED
+92 ITKEN

-121 IFVEKLNSVIIEK
+121 IFVEKLNSTIIEK

-139 SVNIEGLGELRLVWS
+139 SVNIEGLGVLRLVWS

-181 KELVNKEFSFLT
+181 KELVNKEFGFLA

-200 SEDIPMNA
+200 SEDMPLNA

-221 EIQEVDV
+221 EIQEVDS
-228 EAITNTESGTSSMVI
+228 EAITNTESGASSIVVESDSVVI
-243 ESGSIVIES
+243 ESD
-252 NISESPKIDTIVT
+252 ISESPKIDTIVT

-323 YKYNFVDFDMLL
+323 YKYDFVDFDMLL
-335 GSKVDKTIDEEVF
+335 GSKVDKTIDEEVV

-355 AMKNTDRDTLFFE
+355 AMKNTDRDTLFFK
-368 NRRYDEFIDTVKV
+368 NRKYDEFIDTVKV

-391 LKYYGNKVFWVYI
+391 LKYYGNKAFWVYI

-410 ILPSANH
+410 ILPSANY

-451 YVE
+451 YVK

>member
-1 MKTNDLIT
+1 MKT
-9 SALSQK
+9 
-15 MKWKKTQTNDVL
+15 
-27 NAFIEII
+27 
-34 RKNLSEINDIE
+34 
-45 LLDIGLLENR
+45 
-55 IKEQKVIVNPK
+55 
-66 THRKILYPPKKVLEL
+66 
-81 KVSKQLQEHLK
+81 
-92 NNRKMKIITKED
+92 ITKED

-121 IFVEKLNSVIIEK
+121 IFVEKLNSTIIEK

-139 SVNIEGLGELRLVWS
+139 SVNIEGLGVLRLVWS

-181 KELVNKEFSFLT
+181 KELVNKEFGFLA

-200 SEDIPMNA
+200 SEDMPLNA
-208 LSKQAEEIKDILS
+208 LSKQVEEIKDILS
-221 EIQEVDV
+221 EIQEVDS
-228 EAITNTESGTSSMVI
+228 EAITNTELGTSSMVI
-243 ESGSIVIES
+243 ESGSVVIES

-335 GSKVDKTIDEEVF
+335 GSKVDKTIDEEVV

-451 YVE
+451 YVK